1 MAFRASRLA
10 PLLLASLAGAGC
22 GAGAAARDS
31 GNAPPDVA
39 LFDVPPLVD
48 GNVAGYALSFDG
60 VNDYAT
66 SGNAGFPAASA
77 PQTISLWV
85 NYVATT
91 ATQDFIVLRL
101 DLDSGIQIGLR
112 GGTITVWR
120 TFSGRTLV
128 AAPTAPAAGEWH
140 HVAYTF
146 DRTTH
151 VLYVYGA
158 MAASST
164 ATGDERTPN
173 QVWLG
178 TVDGSAELYSGLMD
192 EVRVWSI
199 VRSAADI
206 QKDMLHR
213 GPGPEPGL
221 MAYWTFDDS
230 QNGGRCDD
238 MSKAPTDPVRNDVTL
253 GDGIAERMPS
263 RVLSDAPVAAVDAP
277 GG

>member
-1 MAFRASRLA
+1 MVFRASRLA

-22 GAGAAARDS
+22 GPGTAARDAGS
-31 GNAPPDVA
+31 GSPDVA
-39 LFDVPPLVD
+39 LFDVPPLTD

-60 VNDYAT
+60 INDYAT

-77 PQTISLWV
+77 QQTISLWV

-91 ATQDFIVLRL
+91 GTQDFIVLRL
-101 DLDSGIQIGLR
+101 DLESGIQIGIR

-120 TFSGRTLV
+120 TYSSRTLV

-151 VLYVYGA
+151 LLYVDGA
-158 MAASST
+158 MVASST

-199 VRSAADI
+199 VRSATDI

-213 GPGPEPGL
+213 SPGPESGL

-238 MSKAPTDPVRNDVTL
+238 MRKAPSDGNRNDVTL

-263 RVLSDAPVAAVDAP
+263 RVLSDAPVAAVSP

>member
-1 MAFRASRLA
+1 MAFHRW
-10 PLLLASLAGAGC
+10 LLAALLAAPGC
-22 GAGAAARDS
+22 GAGAAARDA
-31 GNAPPDVA
+31 GNGPFDAPI
-39 LFDVPPLVD
+39 FDVPPLAD
-48 GNVAGYALSFDG
+48 GDVAGYALSFNG
-60 VNDYAT
+60 INDYAT
-66 SGNAGFPAASA
+66 AGNAGFPAASA

-85 NYVATT
+85 NYLATT

-101 DLDSGIQIGLR
+101 DMSSGIQIGLR

-120 TFSGRTLV
+120 TYSSRTLV
-128 AAPTAPAAGEWH
+128 AAPTTPAAGQWH

-151 VLYVYGA
+151 ILYIDGV
-158 MAASST
+158 MVASST

-173 QVWLG
+173 TVWLG
-178 TVDGSAELYSGLMD
+178 TVDGSAELYTGLMD

-199 VRSAADI
+199 VRAPADI

-213 GPGPEPGL
+213 NPGPEPGL

-238 MSKAPTDPVRNDVTL
+238 MSKAPTDTIRNDVTL

-263 RVLSDAPVAAVDAP
+263 RVLSDAPVAPVAAP

>member
-1 MAFRASRLA
+1 MAFRASR
-10 PLLLASLAGAGC
+10 PGLLLLTLLEAAGC
-22 GAGAAARDS
+22 GGGVARDA
-31 GNAPPDVA
+31 GNGPSDAPT
-39 LFDVPPLVD
+39 FDVPPLAD

-60 VNDYAT
+60 INDYAT
-66 SGNAGFPAASA
+66 AGNAGFPAASA

-85 NYVATT
+85 NYLSTT

-101 DLDSGIQIGLR
+101 DFDSGIQIGIR
-112 GGTITVWR
+112 NGTITVWR
-120 TFSGRTLV
+120 VFSGRTLV
-128 AAPTAPAAGEWH
+128 AAPTAPAAGQWH

-151 VLYVYGA
+151 ILYVDGV

-173 QVWLG
+173 TVWLG
-178 TVDGSAELYSGLMD
+178 TVDGSAELYTGLMD
-192 EVRVWSI
+192 EVRVWSS
-199 VRSAADI
+199 VRAPADI
-206 QKDMLHR
+206 QKDMFHR
-213 GPGPEPGL
+213 AEGTEPGL

-230 QNGGRCDD
+230 QNGGRCAD
-238 MSKAPTDPVRNDVTL
+238 MSTNGNDVTL

-263 RVLSDAPVAAVDAP
+263 RVLSDAPVVSGAMP